1 MELKDKKENILE
13 LRDYQKECIGV
24 IDAIKPGSYMVV
36 LPTGAGK
43 TVIFSHIKRHGRIL
57 ILSHREEL
65 VHQPIKYFD
74 CPCGIEQEKYK
85 SNGEEV
91 VSASVSSFIRR
102 LDRFKP
108 DDFDMII
115 TDEAHHA
122 AAPSYQKVYSYFKP
136 RLHLGFTATPNRA
149 DKKALSK
156 IFEKIIYKK
165 DIKWAITEG
174 YLCNVRCT
182 QIDVEYDLTKCRKV
196 LGDYDQEGL
205 DEALNNKRTTESIA
219 KVYHSMAKGP
229 TLIFA
234 VNVRHCYAIATA
246 LIESGLKHEEIAV
259 VTGETKNRHEIMDL
273 FTQNKIKCI
282 VNCMV
287 LTEGTDLP
295 CIETIIM
302 ARPTSN
308 QSLYTQAVGRGL
320 RLYPGKD
327 FLNLIDCVGV
337 SGKLRLCTAPSLF
350 GIDET
355 TVPKKERKKLQGK
368 LITDIENLVPKLL
381 DTPEAWII
389 NSTAVELFS
398 EEEEFDTRD
407 LNFTISS
414 DQSLYLPVD
423 KHHYFTISPADELG
437 QCTLQEYLPSKKVR
451 NCMKAD
457 IQTVIDA
464 LYRALMKN
472 GLSSRNLWDKSI
484 IKNSWGNDAASSS
497 QITLIK
503 RLLKQTKRKKD
514 CVDYDNLNK
523 MNASIIIKK
532 LTDDVQRNEETNKK

>member
-1 MELKDKKENILE
+1 MEL
-13 LRDYQKECIGV
+13 RSYQKECIGMIESV
-24 IDAIKPGSYMVV
+24 PAGSYLIV
-36 LPTGAGK
+36 LPTGTGK
-43 TVIFSHIKRHGRIL
+43 TVVFSHIKRHGRML

-65 VHQPIKYFD
+65 VYQPIKYFD
-74 CPCGIEQEKYK
+74 CPCGIEKAEKK

-91 VSASVSSFIRR
+91 VSACVSSMINR
-102 LDRFKP
+102 LNRFKP
-108 DDFDMII
+108 DDFDIII

-122 AAPSYQKVYSYFKP
+122 AAPSYRKIYDYFKP
-136 RLHLGFTATPNRA
+136 RLHIGFTATPNRA

-156 IFEKIIYKK
+156 IFSKIIYKK
-165 DIKWAITEG
+165 DIKWAIKEG
-174 YLCNVRCT
+174 YLCDIKCT
-182 QIDVEYDLTKCRKV
+182 QVDVEYDLTKCRKV

-205 DEALNNKRTTESIA
+205 DEAVNNKKTTESIA
-219 KVYHSMAKGP
+219 KVYHSLSKGQ
-229 TLIFA
+229 TIIFA
-234 VNVRHCYAIATA
+234 INVRHCYAIANA
-246 LIESGLKHEEIAV
+246 LMESGLKQDELAV
-259 VTGETKNRHEIMDL
+259 VTGETKDRELILKN
-273 FTQNKIKCI
+273 FTDKKIKCLI
-282 VNCMV
+282 NCMV

-295 CIETIIM
+295 CIETVIM

-327 FLNLIDCVGV
+327 YLNLIDCVGV

-355 TVPKKERKKLQGK
+355 TVPKKSRNKLQGQ
-368 LITDIENLVPKLL
+368 LLTDIETLVPKLL

-414 DQSLYLPVD
+414 DQSLYLPVET
-423 KHHYFTISPADELG
+423 HHYFIISPADELG
-437 QCTLQEYLPSKKVR
+437 QCTLTEYLPNKKSKE
-451 NCMKAD
+451 CMKGE

-472 GLSSRNLWDKSI
+472 GTSSRSLWDKSLI
-484 IKNSWGNDAASSS
+484 QKSWGNDAASKS
-497 QITLIK
+497 QITLIR
-503 RLLKQTKRKKD
+503 RLLKQTKRATD
-514 CVDYDNLNK
+514 CVDFDNLNK

-532 LTDDVQRNEETNKK
+532 LTDDVQNSNTDQ

>member
-1 MELKDKKENILE
+1 ME
-13 LRDYQKECIGV
+13 LRDYQKECLGLIE
-24 IDAIKPGSYMVV
+24 AAAPGSYMVV

-43 TVIFSHIKRHGRIL
+43 TVIFSHIKRHGRVL

-74 CPCGIEQEKYK
+74 CPCGIEQEKNR

-91 VSASVSSFIRR
+91 VSASVSSLIRR
-102 LDRFKP
+102 LDKFKP

-122 AAPSYQKVYSYFKP
+122 AAPSYNKIYDYFNP
-136 RLHLGFTATPNRA
+136 RIHLGFTATPNRA
-149 DKKALSK
+149 DKKALAN
-156 IFEKIIYKK
+156 IFKKIIYKK
-165 DIKWAITEG
+165 DIKWAIRAG
-174 YLCNVRCT
+174 YLCDVKCT
-182 QIDVEYDLTKCRKV
+182 QVDVEYDLTKCRKV

-205 DEALNNKRTTESIA
+205 DEAVNNKKTTESIA
-219 KVYHSMAKGP
+219 KVYHSMAIGP

-234 VNVRHCYAIATA
+234 INVSHCYAIANA
-246 LIESGLKHEEIAV
+246 LIESGVKKEEVAV
-259 VTGETKNRHEIMDL
+259 VTGETKNRQDIMRR
-273 FTQNKIKCI
+273 FTDGEIKCI

-320 RLYPGKD
+320 RLYPNKKH
-327 FLNLIDCVGV
+327 LNLIDCVGV
-337 SGKLRLCTAPSLF
+337 SGKLRLCTAPTLF

-355 TVPKKERKKLQGK
+355 TVPKKQRSKLQGK
-368 LITDIENLVPKLL
+368 LLTEMETLVPKLL

-407 LNFTISS
+407 LNFTINA
-414 DQSLYLPVD
+414 DQSLHLTIGS
-423 KHHYFTISPADELG
+423 HHYFTISPADELG
-437 QCTLQEYLPSKKVR
+437 QCTLLEHLPSKKVKE
-451 NCMKAD
+451 CMKGEIQD
-457 IQTVIDA
+457 IIDA

-472 GLSSRNLWDKSI
+472 GLSSRKLWDKSI
-484 IKNSWGNDAASSS
+484 ISNTWGTDSASAS
-497 QITLIK
+497 QISLIK
-503 RLLKQTKRKKD
+503 RLLKETQRKKD

-532 LTDDVQRNEETNKK
+532 LTDDVQNAED